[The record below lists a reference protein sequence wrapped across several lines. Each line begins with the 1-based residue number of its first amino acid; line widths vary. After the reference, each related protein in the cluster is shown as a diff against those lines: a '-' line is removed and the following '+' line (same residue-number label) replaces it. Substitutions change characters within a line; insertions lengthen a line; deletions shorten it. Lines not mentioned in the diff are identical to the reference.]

1 MQFGPTAQ
9 LVAQILLIAN
19 VIVFILIEWVVIR
32 KALKLPIPDGYPPK
46 DWDWFQRWVEKQVIL
61 VGTADLFGRQLCDRL
76 VPLHMTEKGKEVHR
90 YANC

>member
-46 DWDWFQRWVEKQVIL
+46 DWDWFPRWVENKSFWWELLIFLAVSCVI
-61 VGTADLFGRQLCDRL
+61 GWFLCI
-76 VPLHMTEKGKEVHR
+76 
-90 YANC
+90 